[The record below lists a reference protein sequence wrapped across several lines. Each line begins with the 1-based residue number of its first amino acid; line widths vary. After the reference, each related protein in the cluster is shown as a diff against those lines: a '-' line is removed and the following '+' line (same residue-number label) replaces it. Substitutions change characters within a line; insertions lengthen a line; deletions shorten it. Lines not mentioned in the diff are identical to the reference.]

1 MERHIFLIG
10 MPGCGK
16 SSLGKKSASYLGL
29 NYIDTDQRIERTFGM
44 TTSQIFQY
52 YGEQAFRNAET
63 NMLIHLT
70 REPGAIVSTGG
81 GTVLRPKNLS
91 IMRSHGIIV
100 LIDRPLEHI
109 LGDIKL
115 NRRPLLQE
123 KGLPEVE
130 RLYHERMPLYREAAD
145 VVLDNAYGYF
155 AGANGLEKLIQ
166 TFVNTPRRPRRE
178 WR

>member
-1 MERHIFLIG
+1 MDRHIFLIG

-29 NYIDTDQRIERTFGM
+29 NYVDMDQRIERAFGM
-44 TTSQIFQY
+44 TTSQIFQH

-63 NMLIHLT
+63 NMLIQLT

-81 GTVLRPKNLS
+81 GTVLRPKNLA

-100 LIDRPLEHI
+100 LIDRPLHHI
-109 LGDIKL
+109 MGDIKL

-123 KGLPEVE
+123 KGLSEVE
-130 RLYHERMPLYREAAD
+130 RLYYERMPIYREAAD
-145 VVLDNAYGYF
+145 ITLDNAYGYF
-155 AGANGLEKLIQ
+155 AGVNGLEKLIQ
-166 TFVNTPRRPRRE
+166 TFFVTPRRHKRD